1 MPHWPSEALCTRPR
15 RPCSGRP
22 DDMFAEAVVESIV
35 EMPNSAKANAVPAD
49 SAACGQRDLTK

>member
-35 EMPNSAKANAVPAD
+35 KILNSVNANAAPVD
-49 SAACGQRDLTK
+49 CVACGQRDMTK